1 MFGAQGKAKKKREKT
16 HRRTQT
22 VQTNVIKRNTKS
34 EHDTMVQSKRFKME
48 LKQINPTNQKRAPA
62 IRIEMNAL
70 TIQV

>member
-1 MFGAQGKAKKKREKT
+1 MLKEKQRRSEKKT
-16 HRRTQT
+16 HRRTQWT

-48 LKQINPTNQKRAPA
+48 LKQINPTNQKRGPA